1 MENSIE
7 SYSEAI
13 REAALALKVGEM
25 SKPVENK
32 EYYDEEIVVIFRN
45 LWKNTHEN
53 LIKMILIDAWF

>member
-45 LWKNTHEN
+45 L
-53 LIKMILIDAWF
+53 